1 MSDNFY
7 RDFEARFRGD
17 PALIRERLRVYEPF
31 LKPLAAQGIAQ
42 GLDLGCGRG
51 EWLEILGEFGL
62 EARGV
67 DLDEGML
74 DVARNKGLAVD
85 NMDALQALRAVP
97 NGSLA
102 VVSAFHLIEHLAF
115 GLVRDLVSEARRAL
129 QPGGL
134 LILETPN
141 PENPMVGLVNFHLDP
156 THVKPLPPLLTQFVT
171 EHSGFSRS
179 VVLRLQG
186 ATPRKDTADAL
197 GSILTDVSLDY
208 AVVAQV
214 AGPQSFDLDAA
225 FDRQLGHD
233 LLSAVQR
240 FDEAS
245 ATQLAEIHAR
255 IGNLQQTVTKS
266 STTQL
271 AEIHARIGN
280 LEQTVA
286 NQNLLI
292 STIFFRTERSW
303 VERLLFRP
311 SGRPI
316 RALRRLLFHTS
327 GKPRGIFRNWVLK
340 PDGRPRRAFRQW
352 MTSPEYQNLR
362 GAVRLEGTGV
372 SAQSIQQEIVYPKE
386 ISPRAAELKG
396 RLETM
401 TKETNLK

>member
-51 EWLEILGEFGL
+51 EWLEVLGEFGL

-74 DVARNKGLAVD
+74 NVARNKGLAVD

-97 NGSLA
+97 DGSLA

-115 GLVRDLVSEARRAL
+115 ELFRDLVNEARRAL
-129 QPGGL
+129 RPGGL

-141 PENPMVGLVNFHLDP
+141 PENPIVGLVNFHLDP

-179 VVLRLQG
+179 IILRLQG
-186 ATPRKDTADAL
+186 ATPREDTADAL

-208 AVVAQV
+208 AVVSQV
-214 AGPQSFDLDAA
+214 SGPQSFDLDAA

-245 ATQLAEIHAR
+245 ATQL
-255 IGNLQQTVTKS
+255 LD
-266 STTQL
+266 
-271 AEIHARIGN
+271 IHARIGN
-280 LEQTVA
+280 LEQTVV
-286 NQNLLI
+286 NQNLRI
-292 STIFFRTERSW
+292 STIFFRSERSW

-311 SGRPI
+311 SGRPV

-340 PDGRPRRAFRQW
+340 PDGRPRRPFRQW
-352 MTSPEYQNLR
+352 MESIEYLSLPKARKASPAAPAEDL
-362 GAVRLEGTGV
+362 VSSVFTGV
-372 SAQSIQQEIVYPKE
+372 STEVSGPWV
-386 ISPRAAELKG
+386 SPRTKYFLKQLEAALPPSRRG
-396 RLETM
+396 
-401 TKETNLK
+401 